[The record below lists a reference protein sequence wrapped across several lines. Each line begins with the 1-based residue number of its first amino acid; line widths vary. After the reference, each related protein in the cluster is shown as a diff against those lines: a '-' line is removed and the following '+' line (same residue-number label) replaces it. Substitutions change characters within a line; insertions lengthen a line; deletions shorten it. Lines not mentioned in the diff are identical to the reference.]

1 MSLTEKDI
9 GKIKTEQGWKFYITD
24 ILQLNN
30 SQFRVD
36 NEEHNLNLDITL
48 TSHFNKGIRHYL
60 IVIKVEDKMIDI
72 NYTTTY
78 DLKYDNKSIEKFLSY
93 IDSQFGLK
101 IYILKKSSRKRV
113 IYFSEFN
120 KQDAVIFEI
129 EDLISGRIIKDSFE
143 CKYGEITEKFRDKT
157 VETFAEFEE
166 LMSEFFGTYGYFVTI
181 KSV

>member
-9 GKIKTEQGWKFYITD
+9 GKIKTEQGWKFCITD

-30 SQFRVD
+30 SQFRID

-60 IVIKVEDKMIDI
+60 IVIKVEDKMVDI

-101 IYILKKSSRKRV
+101 IHIKKSSRKKV
-113 IYFSEFN
+113 IYFSEFEE
-120 KQDAVIFEI
+120 QDAVIFEI
-129 EDLISGRIIKDSFE
+129 EDLISGRIIKDSFK
-143 CKYGEITEKFRDKT
+143 CKDDEINEKFRDKT
-157 VETFAEFEE
+157 VETLAEFEE
-166 LMSEFFGTYGYFVTI
+166 LMSEFFGTYGYFITI